1 MYKLSPPQQQQDR
14 WSRVNRLYLAEAG
27 KKQYCPHERRFKNV
41 WSYFTYS
48 FDHHKD
54 DVFWH
59 WIQNAGV
66 DDIHVTVGQIANEL
80 GFALSAH
87 ILSCTLMNQTWKSQ
101 KKK

>member
-1 MYKLSPPQQQQDR
+1 MQYAVVCGALNFQK
-14 WSRVNRLYLAEAG
+14 NINIAYL
-27 KKQYCPHERRFKNV
+27 HERRFKNV

-48 FDHHKD
+48 FDHQKD

-59 WIQNAGV
+59 WVQNAGV

-87 ILSCTLMNQTWKSQ
+87 ILSCTLMNQAWKLTLDL
-101 KKK
+101 KKKIKR